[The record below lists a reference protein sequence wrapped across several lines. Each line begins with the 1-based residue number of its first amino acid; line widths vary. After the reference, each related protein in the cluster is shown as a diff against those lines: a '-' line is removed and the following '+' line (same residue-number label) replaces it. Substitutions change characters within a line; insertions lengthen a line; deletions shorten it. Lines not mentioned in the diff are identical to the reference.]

1 MFLEKFQK
9 EEQWGNVMDH
19 MFVSPTPKSYAKAA
33 DLNVMVFGVEVLGS
47 NRVRWGRE
55 SRASSWD

>member
-1 MFLEKFQK
+1 
-9 EEQWGNVMDH
+9 MDQ

-47 NRVRWGRE
+47 NRVRWGHD
-55 SRASSWD
+55 SRASS